1 MIRSNWPQNSSDLFD
16 PCSDNLEE
24 PVDAEDEEPVD
35 AEDEDLDEARED
47 ESKEGRCMLA
57 SILAVSCTFSLTG
70 TKVRGSQVRKV
81 QGTRY
86 QVLR

>member
-1 MIRSNWPQNSSDLFD
+1 MILSNWPQNSSDLFD

-24 PVDAEDEEPVD
+24 PVDT
-35 AEDEDLDEARED
+35 EDEDLDEARED

-57 SILAVSCTFSLTG
+57 SILAVSCIFSLTG

-81 QGTRY
+81 QGTRC
-86 QVLR
+86 